1 MLYMKQMKSLAIFS
15 LFVCFAGSLQA
26 QLYKPK
32 FGLRAGGN
40 VTTIFGDKEEGLT
53 ESYGIATRISIG
65 ATMKIALHERFGV
78 STELAFTQRGAPYS
92 SSTDNSYLKLPN
104 YGNSN
109 AVKYTG
115 YKRTYDVNVVN
126 GYVEIPILGYAELI
140 KDKLKLDIGAS
151 IGFLVSS
158 SSLGT
163 LKYGEAQYIDAE
175 TPDLS
180 KFIEINLTNNYLSQD
195 IGETAATSGTRSV
208 KLDGTSRTYPSE
220 IGAYYLNDYT
230 EKEGE
235 NVFKTVDFGLQA
247 GLSYNLTQGLLV
259 GSRVYYG
266 LTDITNT
273 RYDFSQ
279 LELNTN
285 GSYKALEHKDSNFGV
300 SFFIGLQF

>member
-26 QLYKPK
+26 QLFKPK

-40 VTTIFGDKEEGLT
+40 VTTILGDKEEGLT
-53 ESYGIATRISIG
+53 ESYGTATRISIA
-65 ATMKIALHERFGV
+65 ATMTLPLHERFGL
-78 STELAFTQRGAPYS
+78 STELAFSQRGASYS
-92 SSTDNSYLKLPN
+92 SSTENSYLKLPS
-104 YGNSN
+104 YANSN
-109 AVKYTG
+109 PTKYTG
-115 YKRTYDVNVVN
+115 YKRTYDVNIIN
-126 GYVEIPILGYAELI
+126 GYVEIPVLGYVELI
-140 KDKLKLDIGAS
+140 KDKLKLDLGAS

-180 KFIEINLTNNYLSQD
+180 KFIEMNLTNNYLNQD
-195 IGETAATSGTRSV
+195 IGETPVTSGSRAV

-230 EKEGE
+230 EKEST
-235 NVFKTVDFGLQA
+235 NTFKTVDFGLQA
-247 GLSYNLTQGLLV
+247 GLSYNLTQGLLI

-279 LELNTN
+279 LELNSD
-285 GSYKALEHKDSNFGV
+285 GSYKTLEHKDSNFGI
-300 SFFIGLQF
+300 SFFVGLQF